1 MNEIVLGFISILR
14 RYEHF
19 FPTSFIYL
27 KMLFIDDIP
36 IGFGSLNF
44 EQLMTSVKRFVI
56 RVKLQLIICTR
67 KFEFNTFS

>member
-1 MNEIVLGFISILR
+1 
-14 RYEHF
+14 
-19 FPTSFIYL
+19 
-27 KMLFIDDIP
+27 MLFIDDIP

-67 KFEFNTFS
+67 KLNLTRFRNYISIEDIFFLLSMD